1 MGLTVMENA
10 EEDEDISVK
19 GPVFLKKKTPK
30 ISNNLFIE
38 KLKDTESFNFLI
50 FFLQCV

>member
-19 GPVFLKKKTPK
+19 GPVFLKKKKPRISKQFVYRK
-30 ISNNLFIE
+30 IKRYRVVIQSENYE
-38 KLKDTESFNFLI
+38 TW
-50 FFLQCV
+50 

>member
-19 GPVFLKKKTPK
+19 GPVFLK
-30 ISNNLFIE
+30 E
-38 KLKDTESFNFLI
+38 KNPQDFKPICL
-50 FFLQCV
+50 

>member
-19 GPVFLKKKTPK
+19 GPVFLKKNPPGFQ
-30 ISNNLFIE
+30 NNLFIE
-38 KLKDTESFNFLI
+38 KLKDTES
-50 FFLQCV
+50 